1 MSSAKHLTELEA
13 KFIRDNFQL
22 LTLVELRE
30 QLGQITGHYRELSWL
45 RRQADK
51 LGIGEKVRVD
61 RVVYDIQ
68 GPAIITD

>member
-1 MSSAKHLTELEA
+1 MSSHKYLTEIEA
-13 KFIRDNFQL
+13 QFIRDNFQL
-22 LTLVELRE
+22 LTLPELRE

-51 LGIGEKVRVD
+51 LGIGEKKKMD

-68 GPAIITD
+68 GPAIIQD